1 MKLKNI
7 NLPFVLIC
15 ITLIMGIIL
24 IVALA
29 PPTTYDIEAE
39 VLYYIGDEVY
49 CVDTNGNVWAFTT
62 EGYILQEGEHI
73 VLSIYAGDM
82 DYLQDDKVLAVKYIV
97 EQGKPYSFCF
107 RRVAAGCGDPNWLK
121 TGASAKL
128 IAILL

>member
-82 DYLQDDKVLAVKYIV
+82 DYLQDDKVLAVKHIV
-97 EQGKPYSFCF
+97 E
-107 RRVAAGCGDPNWLK
+107 
-121 TGASAKL
+121 
-128 IAILL
+128 